1 MVIVWWKISS
11 HDSPKDIKKRLQ
23 IPSFWTVVYMYS
35 MHSMSMYVGCT
46 WNGVQY
52 EEGATWTDA
61 GQTCSCVG
69 GRVTC
74 RTDDCPKLTPAPCPQ
89 DSPGKRKKRNMKD
102 REKNTE
108 ALFQT
113 QMGCLCVYIHRLVCY
128 LVNKAITTAMVKV
141 LSIQFRF
148 RNELI
153 LYLFSGLTFMGGIF
167 SDHFY
172 N

>member
-1 MVIVWWKISS
+1 
-11 HDSPKDIKKRLQ
+11 
-23 IPSFWTVVYMYS
+23 

-153 LYLFSGLTFMGGIF
+153 LYLFSGLTFMGGYIF
-167 SDHFY
+167 WPLLQLDLLTTFTILYVLTIKIPSTNIY
-172 N
+172 KTKCIIKPRRE